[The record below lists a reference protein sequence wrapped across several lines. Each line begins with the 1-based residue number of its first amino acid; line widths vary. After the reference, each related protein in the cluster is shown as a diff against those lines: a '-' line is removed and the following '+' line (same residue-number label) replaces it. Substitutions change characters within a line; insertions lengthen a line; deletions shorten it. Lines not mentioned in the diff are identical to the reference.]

1 MTNNDIARKIVDR
14 MTEVID
20 KEGYLPWTKP
30 WADAASVV
38 KVDDEYITIT
48 APVRFWSRSG
58 KAYTGVNPH
67 ILALSGH
74 TGEFITFNQAKAE
87 GGKVRKGAKGWPVVY
102 WSMIRKDTGKVDAD
116 GNPVVTTYPML
127 KYYTVFSI
135 DDVDGLET
143 KHHPETVT
151 VRIPVYKPVAGVD
164 ESSYNPA
171 AESIIAGYLSRSKT
185 LELHRDK
192 AGNRAFYSP
201 AYDSVTVPTVNQFRE
216 IGEFYSTLFHELGH
230 STGHSSRLNRFTG
243 QAANAAFGSEEY
255 SKEELVAEITAAS
268 ILSLLGLESG
278 NTFRNSAAYV
288 KSWSKHIKDDPM
300 MFVSAAGKAEK
311 AINLILGPSALN
323 PDPETPDPDDTPDP
337 GDKPETDGET
347 KIPEGCEAVTVNG
360 TVVAVT
366 HTEDLTGTASKPAP
380 AFPKR
385 EDLKP
390 LSFSYRIGSSSGQAC
405 FSLELLE
412 NAGASTLK
420 VIYPMIDGIENAEER
435 KNAWFTLT
443 ALAYYKAAENPEKRP
458 AFRSAAD
465 LYREKT
471 GEDFPTPETEDS
483 GKPSATKTVTA
494 ACKRIYSNSEKGSA
508 LRGILTSGDMKI
520 SADANHAVFL
530 RSASLDLP
538 APELES
544 EFGEHFR
551 KVLEK
556 VENAPRLGELPLPTA
571 KELKTWIKT
580 CPDYSRKNK
589 NTYNL
594 CGMNVNAEY
603 LLNILEALPGCI
615 AYRPENKIS
624 AILFISGEDR
634 GILCPKRP
642 EGSSAWT
649 AEELAA

>member
-1 MTNNDIARKIVDR
+1 MTNNDIAKKIVDR

-38 KVDDEYITIT
+38 KVSDEYITVT

-87 GGKVRKGAKGWPVVY
+87 GGKVKKGAKGWPVVY

-300 MFVSAAGKAEK
+300 MFVSAAGRAEK
-311 AINLILGPSALN
+311 AINLILGPDALN

-337 GDKPETDGET
+337 GDKPETDGKPET
-347 KIPEGCEAVTVNG
+347 EPENPAP
-360 TVVAVT
+360 
-366 HTEDLTGTASKPAP
+366 SAP

-420 VIYPMIDGIENAEER
+420 VIYPMIDGIENADER

-483 GKPSATKTVTA
+483 GKPAATKTVTA
-494 ACKRIYSNSEKGSA
+494 AVKRVYSGLDKESPF
-508 LRGILTSGDMKI
+508 RGIMTAGNFRIACDG
-520 SADANHAVFL
+520 AHAVFL
-530 RSASLDLP
+530 RSCSPDLP
-538 APELES
+538 ATKKQSPSAEPLLTKLA
-544 EFGEHFR
+544 EF
-551 KVLEK
+551 
-556 VENAPRLGELPLPTA
+556 ENAPKTGELHLPTIR
-571 KELKTWIKT
+571 ELKAWIKT
-580 CPDYSRKNK
+580 RRAKDKK
-589 NTYNL
+589 KLAYNL
-594 CGMNVNAEY
+594 DGVMVNPAY
-603 LLNILEALPGCI
+603 LLNLLEALPGCI
-615 AYRPENKIS
+615 AYRPENI
-624 AILFISGEDR
+624 IGGIVFLSGEDR
-634 GILCPKRP
+634 GILMPLHP
-642 EGSSAWT
+642 TTDESA
-649 AEELAA
+649 A

>member
-1 MTNNDIARKIVDR
+1 MTNHDIARKIVDR

-38 KVDDEYITIT
+38 KVSDEYITVT

-116 GNPVVTTYPML
+116 GNPVIKTYPML

-164 ESSYNPA
+164 EGSYNPA

-192 AGNRAFYSP
+192 AGNRAFYRPST
-201 AYDSVTVPTVNQFRE
+201 DEVTVPTVNQFRE

-278 NTFRNSAAYV
+278 NSFRNSAAYV
-288 KSWSKHIKDDPM
+288 KSWSQHIKDDPM

-311 AINLILGPSALN
+311 AIDMILGPGANFS
-323 PDPETPDPDDTPDP
+323 PDADPDPDDTPDP
-337 GDKPETDGET
+337 DDKPETDSKPET
-347 KIPEGCEAVTVNG
+347 EPETPA
-360 TVVAVT
+360 
-366 HTEDLTGTASKPAP
+366 PAP

-390 LSFSYRIGSSSGQAC
+390 LSFSYRIGSSYGQAK
-405 FSLELLE
+405 FSLELLD
-412 NAGASTLK
+412 NASASTLK
-420 VIYPMIDGIENAEER
+420 VIYPMIDGIGNYEER

-443 ALAYYKAAENPEKRP
+443 ALAWYKAAENPEKRP
-458 AFRSAAD
+458 AFRAAAD

-483 GKPSATKTVTA
+483 GKPSAPKTVTA
-494 ACKRIYSNSEKGSA
+494 ACKRIYNGLDKSHR
-508 LRGILTSGDMKI
+508 LYGILTDGDTRI
-520 SADANHAVFL
+520 ATDGNHAVYL

-538 APELES
+538 AAKDDGSRFTEYL
-544 EFGEHFR
+544 R
-551 KVLEK
+551 DA
-556 VENAPRLGELPLPTA
+556 ENAPRLGELPLPTA
-571 KELKTWIKT
+571 KDLKTWIKT
-580 CPDYSRKNK
+580 CPLNHGKHVES
-589 NTYNL
+589 YNL
-594 CGMNVNAEY
+594 GGMLVNPKY
-603 LLNILEALPGCI
+603 LLDILEALPGCI
-615 AYRPENKIS
+615 AYRPKNKIS
-624 AILFISGEDR
+624 VILFVSGEDR
-634 GILCPKRP
+634 GILGPVRP
-642 EGSSAWT
+642 EGDAAWT

>member
-1 MTNNDIARKIVDR
+1 MTNHDIARKIVDR

-38 KVDDEYITIT
+38 KVSDEYITVT

-87 GGKVRKGAKGWPVVY
+87 GGKVKKGAKGWPVVY

-116 GNPVVTTYPML
+116 GNPVIKTYPML

-192 AGNRAFYSP
+192 AGNRAFYRPST
-201 AYDSVTVPTVNQFRE
+201 DEVVVPTVNQFRE
-216 IGEFYSTLFHELGH
+216 VGEYYSTLFHELGH

-278 NTFRNSAAYV
+278 NSFRNSAAYV
-288 KSWSKHIKDDPM
+288 KSWSQHIKDDPM

-311 AINLILGPSALN
+311 AIDMILGPGANFS
-323 PDPETPDPDDTPDP
+323 PDADPDPDDTPDP
-337 GDKPETDGET
+337 DDKPEDDGET

-366 HTEDLTGTASKPAP
+366 HTEDLTAGETKTPAP

-385 EDLKP
+385 EELKP
-390 LSFSYRIGSSSGQAC
+390 LAFSYRIGSSYGQAK

-420 VIYPMIDGIENAEER
+420 VIYPMIDGIGNYEER

-443 ALAYYKAAENPEKRP
+443 ALAWYKAAENPEKRP
-458 AFRSAAD
+458 AFRAAAD

-471 GEDFPTPETEDS
+471 GEDFPAPETEDS
-483 GKPSATKTVTA
+483 GKPSAPKTVTA
-494 ACKRIYSNSEKGSA
+494 ACKRIYNGLDKSHR
-508 LRGILTSGDMKI
+508 LYGILTDGDTRI
-520 SADANHAVFL
+520 ATDGNHAVYL

-538 APELES
+538 AAKDDGSRFTEYL
-544 EFGEHFR
+544 R
-551 KVLEK
+551 DA
-556 VENAPRLGELPLPTA
+556 ENAPRLGELPLPTV
-571 KELKTWIKT
+571 KDLKTWIKT
-580 CPDYSRKNK
+580 CPLNHGKHVEP
-589 NTYNL
+589 YNL
-594 CGMNVNAEY
+594 GGMLVNPKY
-603 LLNILEALPGCI
+603 LLDILEALPGCI
-615 AYRPENKIS
+615 AYRPKNKIS
-624 AILFISGEDR
+624 VILFVSGDDR
-634 GILCPKRP
+634 GILGPVRP
-642 EGSSAWT
+642 EGDAAWT

>member
-1 MTNNDIARKIVDR
+1 MTNHDIARKIVDR

-38 KVDDEYITIT
+38 KVSDEYITVT

-87 GGKVRKGAKGWPVVY
+87 GGKVKKGAKGWPVVY

-151 VRIPVYKPVAGVD
+151 IRIPVYKPVAGVD

-171 AESIIAGYLSRSKT
+171 AESIIAGYLTRSKT

-192 AGNRAFYSP
+192 AGNRAFYRPS
-201 AYDSVTVPTVNQFRE
+201 ADEVVVPTVNQFRE
-216 IGEFYSTLFHELGH
+216 VGEYYSTLFHELGH

-278 NTFRNSAAYV
+278 NSFRNSAAYV
-288 KSWSKHIKDDPM
+288 KSWSQHIKDDPM

-311 AINLILGPSALN
+311 AIDMILGPGANFS
-323 PDPETPDPDDTPDP
+323 PEADPDPDDNPDP
-337 GDKPETDGET
+337 DDKPETDG
-347 KIPEGCEAVTVNG
+347 KPENPAP
-360 TVVAVT
+360 
-366 HTEDLTGTASKPAP
+366 SPAP

-390 LSFSYRIGSSSGQAC
+390 LSFSYRIGSSYGQAK
-405 FSLELLE
+405 FSLDLLD
-412 NAGASTLK
+412 NASASTLK

-435 KNAWFTLT
+435 KNAWFALT

-458 AFRSAAD
+458 AFRTAAD

-471 GEDFPTPETEDS
+471 GEDFPTPAADES
-483 GKPSATKTVTA
+483 GKPAASKTVTA
-494 ACKRIYSNSEKGSA
+494 ACKRIYGS
-508 LRGILTSGDMKI
+508 LDKTNCLHGILTDGETRIATDG
-520 SADANHAVFL
+520 NHAVYL
-530 RSASLDLP
+530 RSAAPDLP
-538 APELES
+538 AAKEDGKRFSEYLRNFES
-544 EFGEHFR
+544 
-551 KVLEK
+551 L
-556 VENAPRLGELPLPTA
+556 PRAEALPLPTVR
-571 KELKTWIKT
+571 ELKAWIKT
-580 CPDYSRKNK
+580 RRAKDKSRLA
-589 NTYNL
+589 YNL
-594 CGMNVNAEY
+594 DGIMVNPAF

-615 AYRPENKIS
+615 AFRPVSKVAPIV
-624 AILFISGEDR
+624 FTSGEDR
-634 GILCPKRP
+634 GILMPLRP
-642 EGSSAWT
+642 GT
-649 AEELAA
+649 AESAA

>member
-1 MTNNDIARKIVDR
+1 MTNHDIARKIVDR

-38 KVDDEYITIT
+38 KVSDEYITVT

-116 GNPVVTTYPML
+116 GNPVIKTYPML

-164 ESSYNPA
+164 EGSYNPA

-192 AGNRAFYSP
+192 AGNRAFYRPST
-201 AYDSVTVPTVNQFRE
+201 DEVVVPTVNQFRE
-216 IGEFYSTLFHELGH
+216 VGEYYSTLFHELGH

-278 NTFRNSAAYV
+278 NSFRNSAAYV
-288 KSWSKHIKDDPM
+288 KSWSQHIKDDPM

-311 AINLILGPSALN
+311 AIDMILGPGANFS
-323 PDPETPDPDDTPDP
+323 PDADPDPDDTPDP
-337 GDKPETDGET
+337 DDKPETDSKPET
-347 KIPEGCEAVTVNG
+347 EPETPAP
-360 TVVAVT
+360 AP
-366 HTEDLTGTASKPAP
+366 APAP

-390 LSFSYRIGSSSGQAC
+390 LSFSYRIGSSYGQAK
-405 FSLELLE
+405 FSLDLLD
-412 NAGASTLK
+412 NASASTLK

-443 ALAYYKAAENPEKRP
+443 ALAWYKAAENPEKRP
-458 AFRSAAD
+458 AFRTAAE

-471 GEDFPTPETEDS
+471 GEDFPAPETDS
-483 GKPSATKTVTA
+483 KPAAPKTVTA
-494 ACKRIYSNSEKGSA
+494 ACKRIYKNLAETSPLYGVMTAEDMSVVCDGNHGVY
-508 LRGILTSGDMKI
+508 LRT
-520 SADANHAVFL
+520 
-530 RSASLDLP
+530 ASPDLP
-538 APELES
+538 AAKDDGSRFVKILRDIEE
-544 EFGEHFR
+544 
-551 KVLEK
+551 
-556 VENAPRLGELPLPTA
+556 APRLGELPLPTV

-580 CPDYSRKNK
+580 CPLNHGKHVES
-589 NTYNL
+589 YNL
-594 CGMNVNAEY
+594 GGMLVNPKY
-603 LLNILEALPGCI
+603 LLDILEALPGCI
-615 AYRPENKIS
+615 AYRPKNKIS
-624 AILFISGEDR
+624 VILFVSGDDR
-634 GILCPKRP
+634 GILGPVRP
-642 EGSSAWT
+642 EGDAAWT